1 MKRRQ
6 HSLVS
11 EATMH
16 HPPPV
21 DKGVHVTCDRS
32 VHARERMFRAS
43 LKRLFTALLHPAPLQ
58 LPRSW
63 VMIIRPL
70 FRVRKKKNEVI
81 RK

>member
-1 MKRRQ
+1 
-6 HSLVS
+6 
-11 EATMH
+11 MH

-43 LKRLFTALLHPAPLQ
+43 LKSLFTALLHPAPLQ

-70 FRVRKKKNEVI
+70 FRVRKKKKRGDQKITQESTVGHGQG
-81 RK
+81 